1 MSCCVMALVANRAL
15 WLRTDEWTE
24 ETRWCPNCLRR
35 ERLAEV
41 QGVLISI
48 NLKVLNVCV
57 GKSSL
62 QVASEVS
69 VSAYSLH

>member
-24 ETRWCPNCLRR
+24 EARWCPNCLRR

-62 QVASEVS
+62 QIASEVS